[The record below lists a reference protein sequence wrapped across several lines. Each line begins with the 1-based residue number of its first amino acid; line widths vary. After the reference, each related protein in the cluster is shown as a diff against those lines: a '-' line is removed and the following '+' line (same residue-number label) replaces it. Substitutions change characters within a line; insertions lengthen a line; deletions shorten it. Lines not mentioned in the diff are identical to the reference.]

1 MTMQMNKK
9 YYLRAGVAVLALAG
23 LAKVLAAI
31 SFNPHAQPI
40 GYVGQ
45 PVVSNSN
52 VASGTAKIYSID
64 YNSNDWSGNLHSY
77 PVTSAGAIDNV
88 DDWGTGGASA
98 QVKAQSVAGTRYI
111 VTMKDGLGIP
121 FQWADLST
129 AQRSLLDPAKTTPAT
144 TASPLVDYVRGS
156 ASNEGTGAGEFRPR
170 AYGLGDMIHS
180 TPVYW
185 NDGVNRTVFVGA
197 NDGMLHAIDAATGQ
211 ERFAYIPS
219 VLIGR
224 LGALASQPYV
234 HQYYVD
240 GRMDVKKFT
249 TGSGASAT
257 SRTILTGTLG
267 AGGKALFGLDVTN
280 AAAASEALAAAKVL
294 WEITPASTG
303 FGDLGDT
310 YSAPTLLTMPDATN
324 TPALVVG
331 NGYNNTGTT
340 GHAVLYLVNA
350 TTGALIHAF
359 DTGSGS
365 IASPN
370 GLSSPSLWDTNNDGK
385 KDTAYAG
392 DIDGHVWKFTLTAP
406 YTASSVTRVYTNTAG
421 AQHAITMAP
430 GLSAHP
436 LGGVM
441 VTFVTGRMFTAAD
454 ATNTERH
461 FAYGI
466 WDGAPAANDTL
477 LTQTLVE
484 ATYTGVTPNIRVRVA
499 TTDAPNWTPGVGHHK
514 GWKTELPAGG
524 ERVVGDG
531 AFVTGSVFQFMSTN
545 PTINPNLVPPG
556 ENWWMQLNVLTGGDT
571 GVTQFD
577 LNNDREFTSDDE
589 VALAP
594 SVVGR
599 DPVGRHMGGG
609 VRSQLIAISADGVDV
624 FQSNYDKNSAPVTT
638 PPVTETTTV
647 VTGDRGVSGGHF
659 DFDVYC
665 YTNCGDGKG
674 TTRGDGYFY
683 IGRNSEAQTNNL
695 YYTHVHEYDDIY
707 DVTGVNMLAPS
718 QGLFKLQ
725 RIKHGAAA
733 TAGAPAHLPDTPR
746 LEADEE
752 MPATGV
758 TALTTT
764 DPTVK
769 TARNL
774 PSKTFSYEHTTPV
787 QMAGFPTTTSNG
799 TVITTNDKTTYH
811 TTLTTVEPVTTGP
824 RSGNKWPYRMKKVV
838 SQWDTVVTQTST
850 VPVLRFKV
858 LVANQAYSPAVTL
871 SLVDT
876 TSTYDAKAW
885 QFQNSA
891 GLTAASLHTFRTG
904 PASDLGAIAKMMVNM
919 PLDAFKSKD
928 WGNGTTRAGLH
939 PTNAIC
945 VFYNPRLGPLG
956 EWRNGALTIQIV
968 DPNVTDSDIQLNV
981 ADRPE
986 LGYRIKASRMATR
999 LIAEYTL
1006 FWHQPN
1012 NKCMGDTGY
1021 TITPPQDNEPSD
1033 AVAGVKAENGDP
1045 AGVFGGEGSGGNGTN
1060 PVLTPGTV
1068 TTTVNNA
1075 DGTRTTTTVVT
1086 TANTSGGY
1094 TITTTVTTEP
1104 AVSTN
1109 VGIVTGGA
1117 VGSTGNIDTGGID
1130 KNAATLG
1137 RITWRELQQ

>member
-1 MTMQMNKK
+1 MQTNKK
-9 YYLRAGVAVLALAG
+9 LFLRAGVAVLALAG

-31 SFNPHAQPI
+31 SFIPNAQPV

-52 VASGTAKIYSID
+52 VANGTAKMYSID

-77 PVTSAGAIDNV
+77 PVTSEGAITNV
-88 DDWGTGGASA
+88 DDWAGGASA

-111 VTMKDGLGIP
+111 VTMKNGAGIP
-121 FQWADLST
+121 FQWSDLSS
-129 AQRSLLDPAKTTPAT
+129 AQQALLDPGKTTPAT
-144 TASPLVDYVRGS
+144 VASPLVDYIRGS
-156 ASNEGTGAGEFRPR
+156 ANNEGTATGQYRPR

-197 NDGMLHAIDAATGQ
+197 NDGMLHAINAANGQ

-219 VLIGR
+219 ALMGR
-224 LGALASQPYV
+224 LGALANQPYL

-240 GRMDVKKFT
+240 GRMDIKKFT
-249 TGSGASAT
+249 TVSGST
-257 SRTILTGTLG
+257 TTNQTILTGTLG

-280 AAAASEALAAAKVL
+280 AAPATEVQAAAKVL
-294 WEITPASTG
+294 WEVTPATSG

-310 YSAPTLLTMPDATN
+310 YSAPTLLTMPDAAN

-331 NGYNNTGTT
+331 NGYNNTGST
-340 GHAVLYLVNA
+340 GHAVLYLINA

-359 DTGSGS
+359 DTGSGTV
-365 IASPN
+365 ASPN
-370 GLSSPSLWDTNNDGK
+370 GLSSPSLWDSDNDGK

-392 DIDGHVWKFTLTAP
+392 DIDGNMWKFKLTAP
-406 YTASSVTRVYTNTAG
+406 YTTTSIKSVFTNTAG

-441 VTFVTGRMFTAAD
+441 VTFVTGRMLTAAD
-454 ATNTERH
+454 ASNTEKH

-466 WDGAPAANDTL
+466 WDGAPPANDTL
-477 LTQTLVE
+477 LTQTLTA

-499 TTDAPNWTPGVGHHK
+499 TTNSPNWTAGAGHHK
-514 GWKTELPAGG
+514 GWKTELPTGG

-531 AFVTGSVFQFMSTN
+531 AFVTGGVFQFFSTN
-545 PTINPNLVPPG
+545 PTISPTAVPPG
-556 ENWWMQLNVLTGGDT
+556 ENWWMQLNFLTGGDT

-577 LNNDREFTSDDE
+577 LNNDREFTSDDQ
-589 VALAP
+589 VALPP
-594 SVVGR
+594 STVGR

-609 VRSQLIAISADGVDV
+609 IRSQLIAISANGVDV

-638 PPVTETTTV
+638 PTVTETTTV

-674 TTRGDGYFY
+674 TTRSDGYFY
-683 IGRNSEAQTNNL
+683 TGRNTETETNNL
-695 YYTHVHEYDDIY
+695 YFTHVHEYDDIY

-725 RIKHGAAA
+725 RVSYGS
-733 TAGAPAHLPDTPR
+733 TAPATNTTYVPETPTLENNR
-746 LEADEE
+746 L
-752 MPATGV
+752 MPSTGV
-758 TALTTT
+758 TSMSTT
-764 DPTVK
+764 DPTAR
-769 TARNL
+769 TAKNL
-774 PSKTFSYEHTTPV
+774 PSKTFKYEHTTPV

-799 TVITTNDKTTYH
+799 TTITTTNKTTYH

-824 RSGNKWPYRMKKVV
+824 KSGGKWPYNMKTVV
-838 SQWDTVVTQTST
+838 SQWDTVITTTST
-850 VPVLRFKV
+850 APVLRFKV

-871 SLVDT
+871 SLVDSG
-876 TSTYDAKAW
+876 STYDAKAW
-885 QFQNSA
+885 QYQNTA

-904 PASDLGAIAKMMVNM
+904 PASDLTAITKMMVNM

-939 PTNAIC
+939 PTKADC
-945 VFYNPRLGPLG
+945 VYNNPRLGPLG

-981 ADRPE
+981 TGRPD
-986 LGYRIKASRMATR
+986 LGYRIRPSRMSTR

-1012 NKCMGDTGY
+1012 NLCMGNTGY
-1021 TITPPQDNEPSD
+1021 SITPPQDNSPSD

-1068 TTTVNNA
+1068 TTTVTNA
-1075 DGTRTTTTVVT
+1075 DGTKTTTTVVT
-1086 TANTSGGY
+1086 TANSSGGY
-1094 TITTTVTTEP
+1094 TIVTTVTIEP
-1104 AVSTN
+1104 AASTN
-1109 VGIVTGGA
+1109 FGIVTGGA

-1130 KNAATLG
+1130 KNAASLG